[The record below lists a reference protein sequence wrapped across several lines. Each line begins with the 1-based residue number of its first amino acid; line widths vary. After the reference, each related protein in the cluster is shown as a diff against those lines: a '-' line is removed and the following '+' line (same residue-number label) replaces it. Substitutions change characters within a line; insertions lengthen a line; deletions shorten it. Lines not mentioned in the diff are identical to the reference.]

1 MNSVVL
7 MESNSPL
14 VISARDK
21 DSDQN
26 ANLVFTILEEE
37 ARMYFNID
45 SSTGKSHLFL
55 VFSVQHFYFGS
66 TLAVQ

>member
-7 MESNSPL
+7 MEDNSPL

-26 ANLVFTILEEE
+26 ANLVFTIIEEE
-37 ARMYFNID
+37 ARMYFTID
-45 SSTGKSHLFL
+45 SSTGMDHIL
-55 VFSVQHFYFGS
+55 
-66 TLAVQ
+66 

>member
-7 MESNSPL
+7 MEDNRPL

-37 ARMYFNID
+37 ARMYFTID
-45 SSTGKSHLFL
+45 SSTGEC
-55 VFSVQHFYFGS
+55 
-66 TLAVQ
+66 